1 MIKWDNFHLGL
12 NLRGDR
18 FLIVYKPKKGPVNG
32 VLEVQ
37 DSVDR
42 TDEFLH
48 LLPKFFENLEK
59 QGKVLIYS
67 EGKENKVIL
76 SLDTIIDKLNEIE
89 ETAWDIIRA
98 IDSEDYDRAKRYAD
112 DIQDLVGDILKLKK
126 VGLNDKGQR
135 NL

>member
-1 MIKWDNFHLGL
+1 MVKWENYHLGL

-18 FLIVYKPKKGPVNG
+18 VLIVYKPKKGPVNG

-59 QGKVLIYS
+59 TGRVLLYS
-67 EGKENKVIL
+67 RGDENQVIL
-76 SLDTIIDKLNEIE
+76 SLDTIIDQLKKIE
-89 ETAWDIIRA
+89 EATEDILNA
-98 IDSEDYDRAKRYAD
+98 LENEDYDEIKDLAE
-112 DIQDLVGDILKLKK
+112 DIRSAVEEILKLKK
-126 VGLNDKGQR
+126 VGLNDKNSR
-135 NL
+135 

>member
-1 MIKWDNFHLGL
+1 MVKWENYHLGL

-18 FLIVYKPKKGPVNG
+18 VLIVYKPKKGPVDG

-59 QGKVLIYS
+59 TGRVLLYS
-67 EGKENKVIL
+67 RGDENQVIL
-76 SLDTIIDKLNEIE
+76 SLDTIIDQLKKIKESTEDILNALEN
-89 ETAWDIIRA
+89 
-98 IDSEDYDRAKRYAD
+98 EDYDEVKDLAE
-112 DIQDLVGDILKLKK
+112 DIMSAVEEILKLKK
-126 VGLNDKGQR
+126 VGLNDKNSR
-135 NL
+135 